1 MAGSLVSAGRIG
13 DGMNLSLM
21 DLLEDEEEEEDE
33 CGISPEEI
41 ERFQSNLPQVNQQR
55 EQLR

>member
-1 MAGSLVSAGRIG
+1 MSAGG
-13 DGMNLSLM
+13 VGNGLNLSLM
-21 DLLEDEEEEEDE
+21 DLLEDEEEEDE
-33 CGISPEEI
+33 YGISPEEI